1 VFGPADAGPKLFFGG
16 TIALMKI
23 SLLVFLGL
31 LMGCAAHKPRTD
43 VLPALL
49 WERPVD
55 RSCQVLDKVSVSDG
69 FGCDVLSRGA
79 PGNEGLARRHLL
91 RQGQSKGANVVV
103 LLSERRGLFAAEGCA
118 AQEVV
123 LEAELLRCE

>member
-1 VFGPADAGPKLFFGG
+1 
-16 TIALMKI
+16 MKI
-23 SLLVFLGL
+23 FLLVFLGMC
-31 LMGCAAHKPRTD
+31 MGCAAHNKPRAE

-49 WERPVD
+49 KARPID
-55 RSCQVLDKVSVSDG
+55 RSCQVLETVSVSDG

-79 PGNEGLARRHLL
+79 PGSEVLARRHLL
-91 RQGQSKGANVVV
+91 HQAQGKGANVVV